1 VPLSLRPRSG
11 STLPRRSFEIYV
23 GGPGVILVP
32 DTGSQVLNLTAFD
45 IGDLVFFDASD
56 DDKGR
61 LDHVG
66 LFLGRDTRGAHRFL
80 SSRKIPNG
88 PTLADRGHRSVLD
101 GSEYY
106 AQAFRAV
113 RRL

>member
-1 VPLSLRPRSG
+1 M
-11 STLPRRSFEIYV
+11 
-23 GGPGVILVP
+23 ILVP
-32 DTGSQVLNLTAFD
+32 DTGTQVVTLTAFD

-56 DDKGR
+56 DDRGR

-66 LFLGRDTRGAHRFL
+66 LYLGRDTKGAHRFL

-88 PTLADRGHRSVLD
+88 PTLADKGHRSILN
-101 GSEYY
+101 GTGYY
-106 AQAFRAV
+106 AKAFRAV